1 MRDSQTLN
9 SPIIKRY
16 NTPKTTND
24 LLTVA
29 RSSPHPAINWEQNLS
44 ASLVLLRKWALDFT
58 CSHRPH
64 LNGSER
70 MQESRLTALR
80 HTADMV
86 ENVMVPSTSTS
97 IPFHQSMFFT
107 PLQSY
112 IECLLS
118 SQRWAR
124 KEPCPRPLPSS
135 PDLDRHALHL
145 VGDILITGD
154 LVASRIAIQLVAAD
168 CNLLHT

>member
-44 ASLVLLRKWALDFT
+44 VVLLRKWALDFT
-58 CSHRPH
+58 CSDRPH

-86 ENVMVPSTSTS
+86 ENVMVPSTSTPM
-97 IPFHQSMFFT
+97 PFHQSMFFT

-118 SQRWAR
+118 SQKWAR